1 MFYEIAENYKDTFR
15 PFSLYPPI
23 TDRNAWEGLDGE
35 WKSKTLALG
44 ESYLHFDFPSLT
56 ATDFMDFTRTGNRV
70 RYETKCFSKRH
81 ALNALVLAECVE
93 NKGRFLDD
101 IINGIFS
108 ICEESAWQLP
118 PHNSYIRD
126 TPQLLLPDSTVPVL
140 DLFAC
145 ESGAILSTACYL
157 LESRLDEISPF
168 ITKRIRHE
176 LEQRIFI
183 PYIESHFWWMGNGK
197 EPMNNW
203 TVWCTQN
210 VLLSVFLLNNDFSTS
225 VNKNTVAFKS
235 AVLHKAC
242 KSIDFFLAEYGED
255 GCCDEGAQYY
265 RHAGLCLFNAIE
277 ILNEVTNDAFLS
289 IYKKSK
295 IRNIAAYIYNVHID
309 DRYYVNFADCSPV
322 AGRSGV
328 REFLFALRTD
338 NAGMAAFA
346 AADFLSGMPDTLLL
360 PDENNLYYRL
370 QNAFNVRKIK
380 TYAVSAPD
388 SAEAASDSTQANI
401 TGIIPGPDIYYPSV
415 GIFLAR
421 DDSLCL
427 AVKAGDNG
435 DSHNHNDTGSFT
447 IYKNG
452 TPLFIDV
459 GVESYTKKTFSPQR
473 YEIWTMQSAYHN
485 LPTINGHMQKDGESY
500 GSQDV
505 RYQLRDDVCC
515 IEMDIAAAYPEEAGL
530 ISCKRCSTLIKGKEI
545 IIKDNF
551 VFQGGNADSVVMSL
565 MTYEKPII
573 AKNTADS
580 DNLYES
586 EAAPLTFNIGYAGTL
601 CLKGGRLARIETIP
615 ITDARLQTAWKHE
628 IFRILID
635 VVGPE
640 LEMRIF

>member
-1 MFYEIAENYKDTFR
+1 MFYEIAANYQDTFR
-15 PFSLYPPI
+15 SFALYPPI
-23 TDRNAWEGLDGE
+23 TDRTAWEELDE
-35 WKSKTLALG
+35 DWKIEALALG
-44 ESYLHFDFPSLT
+44 ESYLHFAFQPLT

-126 TPQLLLPDSTVPVL
+126 TPQLLLPDSTSPVL

-183 PYIESHFWWMGNGK
+183 PYLESHFWWMGNGK

-210 VLLSVFLLNNDFSTS
+210 VLLSVFLLNNDESAAAENDT
-225 VNKNTVAFKS
+225 TAFRS
-235 AVLHKAC
+235 AVLRKAC

-265 RHAGLCLFNAIE
+265 RHAGLCLFNAME
-277 ILNEVTNDAFLS
+277 ILNEVTNDAFLGL
-289 IYKKSK
+289 YKESK
-295 IRNIAAYIYNVHID
+295 IKNIAAYIYNIHIGD
-309 DRYYVNFADCSPV
+309 KYYVNFADCSPV

-346 AADFLSGMPDTLLL
+346 AADFLAGMPDTLLL
-360 PDENNLYYRL
+360 PEENNLYYRL
-370 QNAFNVRKIK
+370 QNAFNIHKIK
-380 TYAVSAPD
+380 TYAVSSPD
-388 SAEAASDSTQANI
+388 SLETAAGSAQANSTI
-401 TGIIPGPDIYYPSV
+401 TLSGPDIYYPSV

-447 IYKNG
+447 IYKKG
-452 TPLFIDV
+452 TPLIIDV

-485 LPTINGHMQKDGESY
+485 LPTINGHMQKDGETY
-500 GSQDV
+500 GSRDV
-505 RYQLRDDVCC
+505 RYQLSDDVCC
-515 IEMDIAAAYPEEAGL
+515 IEMDIAAAYPKEAGL
-530 ISCKRCSTLIKGKEI
+530 ISYKRKASLIKGQEI
-545 IIKDNF
+545 VINDNF
-551 VFQGGNADSVVMSL
+551 AFRGGDAESVVMSL

-573 AKNTADS
+573 TGNTAIGADF
-580 DNLYES
+580 DES
-586 EAAPLTFNIGYAGTL
+586 EDGPLTFQIGDAGTL
-601 CLKGGRLARIETIP
+601 RLKGGQLARIETIP
-615 ITDARLQTAWKHE
+615 ITDARLQTAWEHE
-628 IFRILID
+628 IYRILIN
-635 VVGPE
+635 VIGSE
-640 LEMRIF
+640 LEMQIN